1 MAAPRPREGDS
12 SAQARRQSGDGLAR
26 PLRDAATGRWNGR
39 ARTGDAALT
48 PPPRAERFRKAL
60 SVRRL
65 LWVSLVLIPA
75 DLLADLLGV
84 RGVTLFVL
92 SVLVLIPLA
101 WLIGEAT
108 EQTGEY
114 TGPAIAGLLNASF
127 GNAPELL
134 IALFA
139 VSNGLFDV
147 VRGSLS
153 GSVISNLLLVLGSAL
168 FIGGKGEVARRTTYG
183 ALGMV
188 VLAMALF
195 AIPSIARN
203 EIGGKAALYLAGV
216 PVAAVLVA
224 VYITVTLRSVRR
236 EHREHQ
242 RSGEPGDPDW
252 SLPRALVTL
261 ALATVATAVIAELL
275 IGSIQEFAQ
284 AVGLSKMFVAAVI
297 VAIAGNAAEHGGAV
311 MIASRGGIRLASEI
325 ALQSA
330 SQVAV
335 GLIPAVAL
343 LSLAIR
349 PFPLAFSAVEFLGL
363 GIAVAVPAVLLARG
377 RSARWHGP
385 VLLAAYACTVAAFF
399 VAT

>member
-1 MAAPRPREGDS
+1 
-12 SAQARRQSGDGLAR
+12 
-26 PLRDAATGRWNGR
+26 
-39 ARTGDAALT
+39 
-48 PPPRAERFRKAL
+48 
-60 SVRRL
+60 
-65 LWVSLVLIPA
+65 VSLVLIPV
-75 DLLADLLGV
+75 DLLAHILGM
-84 RGVTLFVL
+84 RGVPLFVL
-92 SVLVLIPLA
+92 SVVVLLPLA

-139 VSNGLFDV
+139 VSHGLFDV

-168 FIGGKGEVARRTTYG
+168 LIGGKGQIGRRTTYS

-188 VLAMALF
+188 AMATVLF
-195 AIPSIARN
+195 VLPSIARTG
-203 EIGGKAALYLAGV
+203 IGDEAALYAVGV
-216 PVAAVLVA
+216 PVAVVLAA
-224 VYITVTLRSVRR
+224 VYLVVIVRSVRR
-236 EHREHQ
+236 EHREH
-242 RSGEPGDPDW
+242 RENGKPGNPDW
-252 SLPRALVTL
+252 SLPRSLVTL
-261 ALATVATAVIAELL
+261 ALATLATAAVAELL
-275 IGSIQEFAQ
+275 IGSIQQFAR
-284 AVGLSKMFVAAVI
+284 AAGLSQMFVAAVI

-385 VLLAAYACTVAAFF
+385 VLLAAYAVIIAAFY

>member
-1 MAAPRPREGDS
+1 M
-12 SAQARRQSGDGLAR
+12 
-26 PLRDAATGRWNGR
+26 
-39 ARTGDAALT
+39 
-48 PPPRAERFRKAL
+48 PPVPRAERFRGVL

-75 DLLADLLGV
+75 DLLAYVLGLE
-84 RGVTLFVL
+84 GVPLFVL
-92 SVLVLIPLA
+92 SVVVLVPLA

-139 VSNGLFDV
+139 VSHGLFDV

-168 FIGGKGEVARRTTYG
+168 LIGGKGQIGRRTAYS

-188 VLAMALF
+188 ALAAVLF
-195 AIPSIARN
+195 AVPSIARAST
-203 EIGGKAALYLAGV
+203 GGKTAVYAVGV
-216 PVAAVLVA
+216 PVAVVLAAIYLV
-224 VYITVTLRSVRR
+224 VTARSVRR
-236 EHREHQ
+236 EHREH
-242 RSGEPGDPDW
+242 RENGEPGDPDW
-252 SLPRALVTL
+252 SLPRALITL
-261 ALATVATAVIAELL
+261 GLATVATAAVAELL
-275 IGSIQEFAQ
+275 TGSIEEFAR
-284 AVGLSKMFVAAVI
+284 AAGLSQMFVAAVI

-325 ALQSA
+325 GLQSA
-330 SQVAV
+330 AQVAV

-343 LSLAIR
+343 ISLAIR
-349 PFPLAFSAVEFLGL
+349 PLPLTFTGVEFLGL

-385 VLLAAYACTVAAFF
+385 VLLAAYAVTIVAFY

>member
-1 MAAPRPREGDS
+1 MAQTRGLSQDGPGRLRGDS
-12 SAQARRQSGDGLAR
+12 ASGRWDGGR
-26 PLRDAATGRWNGR
+26 ERATGAGR
-39 ARTGDAALT
+39 
-48 PPPRAERFRKAL
+48 PPAPLAQRFRSAL

-65 LWVSLVLIPA
+65 LWVSLVLIPV
-75 DLLADLLGV
+75 DLLAYTLGL
-84 RGVTLFVL
+84 RGVPLFVL
-92 SVLVLIPLA
+92 SVVVLFPLA

-108 EQTGEY
+108 EQAGEY

-139 VSNGLFDV
+139 VSHGLFDV
-147 VRGSLS
+147 VRGSLT

-168 FIGGKGEVARRTTYG
+168 LIGGKGQIGRRTTYS
-183 ALGMV
+183 ALGLV
-188 VLAMALF
+188 AMATVLF
-195 AIPSIARN
+195 ALPSIARTRMSDT
-203 EIGGKAALYLAGV
+203 AAMYMVGV
-216 PVAAVLVA
+216 PVAVVLAA
-224 VYITVTLRSVRR
+224 VYIVVTVRSVRR
-236 EHREHQ
+236 EHREH
-242 RSGEPGDPDW
+242 RETGEPGDPDW
-252 SLPRALVTL
+252 SLPRSLVTL
-261 ALATVATAVIAELL
+261 ALATLATAAVAELL
-275 IGSIQEFAQ
+275 IGSIQEFAR
-284 AVGLSKMFVAAVI
+284 AAGLSNMFVAAVI

-343 LSLAIR
+343 LSLAIQ
-349 PFPLAFSAVEFLGL
+349 PFPLAFSAVEFFGL

-385 VLLAAYACTVAAFF
+385 VLLAAYAVSTGAFY

>member
-1 MAAPRPREGDS
+1 
-12 SAQARRQSGDGLAR
+12 
-26 PLRDAATGRWNGR
+26 
-39 ARTGDAALT
+39 
-48 PPPRAERFRKAL
+48 
-60 SVRRL
+60 
-65 LWVSLVLIPA
+65 VSLVLIPV
-75 DLLADLLGV
+75 DLLAYILGM
-84 RGVTLFVL
+84 RGVPLFVL
-92 SVLVLIPLA
+92 SVVVLVPLA

-139 VSNGLFDV
+139 VSRGLFDV

-168 FIGGKGEVARRTTYG
+168 LIGGKGKIGRRTTYS
-183 ALGMV
+183 A
-188 VLAMALF
+188 LAMVAMATMLF
-195 AIPSIARN
+195 ALPSIARTV
-203 EIGGKAALYLAGV
+203 IGDKAAMYTVGV
-216 PVAAVLVA
+216 PVAVVLAA
-224 VYITVTLRSVRR
+224 VYVVVTVRSVRR
-236 EHREHQ
+236 EHRDHREN
-242 RSGEPGDPDW
+242 GEPGDPDW
-252 SLPRALVTL
+252 SLPRSLVTL
-261 ALATVATAVIAELL
+261 ALATLATAAVAELL
-275 IGSIQEFAQ
+275 IGSIQEFAR
-284 AVGLSKMFVAAVI
+284 AAGLSSMFVAAVI

-349 PFPLAFSAVEFLGL
+349 PFPLAFSAVEFLCL

-385 VLLAAYACTVAAFF
+385 VLLGAYAVIIAAFY
-399 VAT
+399 VAI

>member
-1 MAAPRPREGDS
+1 M
-12 SAQARRQSGDGLAR
+12 
-26 PLRDAATGRWNGR
+26 
-39 ARTGDAALT
+39 
-48 PPPRAERFRKAL
+48 
-60 SVRRL
+60 
-65 LWVSLVLIPA
+65 SLVLIPV
-75 DLLADLLGV
+75 DLLAYILGM
-84 RGVTLFVL
+84 RGVPLFVL
-92 SVLVLIPLA
+92 SVVALVPLA

-108 EQTGEY
+108 EQTGEF

-139 VSNGLFDV
+139 VSRGLFDV

-153 GSVISNLLLVLGSAL
+153 GSVISDLLLVLGSAL
-168 FIGGKGEVARRTTYG
+168 LLGGKGRIGRRTTYS

-188 VLAMALF
+188 AMATVLF
-195 AIPSIARN
+195 VLPSIARTV
-203 EIGGKAALYLAGV
+203 IGDEAALLVGV
-216 PVAAVLVA
+216 PVAVVLAA
-224 VYITVTLRSVRR
+224 VYLVVIVRSVRR
-236 EHREHQ
+236 EHRDHREN
-242 RSGEPGDPDW
+242 GEPGDPDW
-252 SLPRALVTL
+252 SLPRSLVTL
-261 ALATVATAVIAELL
+261 ALATLATAVVAELL
-275 IGSIQEFAQ
+275 IGSIEEFAR
-284 AVGLSKMFVAAVI
+284 AAGLSNMFVAAVI

-349 PFPLAFSAVEFLGL
+349 PFPLAFSAVEFLCL

-385 VLLAAYACTVAAFF
+385 VLLGAYAVIIVAFY

>member
-1 MAAPRPREGDS
+1 MAQTPE
-12 SAQARRQSGDGLAR
+12 QSGDGLAG
-26 PLRDAATGRWNGR
+26 PLGDTATGRWDGR
-39 ARTGDAALT
+39 AHTIGAAV
-48 PPPRAERFRKAL
+48 PPASRAERFRRAL

-84 RGVTLFVL
+84 GGVLLFVL
-92 SVLVLIPLA
+92 SVVVLIPLA

-168 FIGGKGEVARRTTYG
+168 LIGGKGQVGRRTTYS

-188 VLAMALF
+188 ALAIVLF
-195 AIPSIARN
+195 AVPSIARSG
-203 EIGGKAALYLAGV
+203 IGDKAALYAVGV
-216 PVAAVLVA
+216 PVAAVLAA
-224 VYITVTLRSVRR
+224 VYIVVIVRSVRR
-236 EHREHQ
+236 EHREHR
-242 RSGEPGDPDW
+242 RSGAPGDPDW
-252 SLPRALVTL
+252 SLPRALLTL
-261 ALATVATAVIAELL
+261 ALATVATAVVAELL
-275 IGSIQEFAQ
+275 IGSIQEFAH

-385 VLLAAYACTVAAFF
+385 VLLAAYAGSVAAFY

>member
-1 MAAPRPREGDS
+1 MAQTRRPSQDSLGRLPGDS
-12 SAQARRQSGDGLAR
+12 ASHRWDGDRWDGR
-26 PLRDAATGRWNGR
+26 GQATG
-39 ARTGDAALT
+39 AAG
-48 PPPRAERFRKAL
+48 PPALLAERFRNAL

-65 LWVSLVLIPA
+65 LWVSLVLIPV
-75 DLLADLLGV
+75 DLLAHILGM
-84 RGVTLFVL
+84 RGVPLFVL
-92 SVLVLIPLA
+92 SVVVLLPLA

-139 VSNGLFDV
+139 VSHGLFDV

-168 FIGGKGEVARRTTYG
+168 LIGGKGQIGRRTTYS

-188 VLAMALF
+188 AMATVLF
-195 AIPSIARN
+195 VLPSIARTG
-203 EIGGKAALYLAGV
+203 IGDKAALYAVGV
-216 PVAAVLVA
+216 PVAVVLAA
-224 VYITVTLRSVRR
+224 VYLVVIVRSVRR
-236 EHREHQ
+236 EHREH
-242 RSGEPGDPDW
+242 RENGKPGNPDW
-252 SLPRALVTL
+252 SLPRSLVTL
-261 ALATVATAVIAELL
+261 ALATLATAAVAELL
-275 IGSIQEFAQ
+275 IGSIQEFAR
-284 AVGLSKMFVAAVI
+284 AAGLSQMFVAAVI

-385 VLLAAYACTVAAFF
+385 VLLAAYAVIIAAFY

>member
-1 MAAPRPREGDS
+1 MAQTRRPSQDS
-12 SAQARRQSGDGLAR
+12 L
-26 PLRDAATGRWNGR
+26 GR
-39 ARTGDAALT
+39 RTGDSASHRWDGDRWDGRGQATGAAE
-48 PPPRAERFRKAL
+48 PPALLAERLRNAL

-65 LWVSLVLIPA
+65 LWVSLVLIPV
-75 DLLADLLGV
+75 DLLAHILGM
-84 RGVTLFVL
+84 RGVPLFVL
-92 SVLVLIPLA
+92 SVVVLLPLA

-139 VSNGLFDV
+139 VSHGLFDV

-168 FIGGKGEVARRTTYG
+168 LIGGKGQIGRRTTYS

-188 VLAMALF
+188 AMATVLF
-195 AIPSIARN
+195 ALPSIARTR
-203 EIGGKAALYLAGV
+203 IGDKAALYAVGV
-216 PVAAVLVA
+216 PVAVVLAA
-224 VYITVTLRSVRR
+224 VYLVVIVRSVRR
-236 EHREHQ
+236 EHREH
-242 RSGEPGDPDW
+242 RENGKPGNPDW
-252 SLPRALVTL
+252 SLPRSLVTL
-261 ALATVATAVIAELL
+261 ALATLATAAVAELL
-275 IGSIQEFAQ
+275 IGSIQEFAR
-284 AVGLSKMFVAAVI
+284 AAGLSQMFVAAVI

-385 VLLAAYACTVAAFF
+385 VLLAAYAVIIAAFY